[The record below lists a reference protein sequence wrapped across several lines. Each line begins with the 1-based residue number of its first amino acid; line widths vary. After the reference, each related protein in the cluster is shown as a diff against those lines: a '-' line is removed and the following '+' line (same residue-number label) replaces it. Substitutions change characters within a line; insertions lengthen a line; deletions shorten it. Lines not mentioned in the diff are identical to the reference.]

1 MKVEVKNGKE
11 IIVGKVIRVTD
22 IEEEVPFFVE
32 NIKQL
37 CFNPSS
43 ATKYKYSVL
52 ISTFLTDDDVRLSI
66 TQEKY
71 KYLMEKLGAV
81 DDDEKN

>member
-11 IIVGKVIRVTD
+11 IVIGKTIRVTD

-37 CFNPSS
+37 CFNPFESDE
-43 ATKYKYSVL
+43 YKYSVL
-52 ISTFLTDDDVRLSI
+52 ISTFLSDNDVLLSI
-66 TQEKY
+66 TQEQY
-71 KYLMEKLGAV
+71 EYLMEKF
-81 DDDEKN
+81 